1 MYILQLKCPCI
12 LYFSGVQKEWDFSQ
26 RMILIFFKLFQWE
39 FFFMILIFST
49 CIYCT
54 DFSKLH
60 SKAYQFCQL
69 SVSATQ
75 GTGINDHLS
84 FFWVNISLFETHR
97 WQRSSTEAQF
107 QTRYSFVLRCDETL
121 SVKDDISS
129 HQEIFFP
136 YPHTFFFNMQF

>member
-1 MYILQLKCPCI
+1 MPMYSVFFWSAKRVRF
-12 LYFSGVQKEWDFSQ
+12 FSKNDFD
-26 RMILIFFKLFQWE
+26 FFQIIPVRI
-39 FFFMILIFST
+39 FFMILIFST

-54 DFSKLH
+54 DFSKLY